1 MRIDTNNMAGI
12 GASGLDRTQSADA
25 VEQQAGQAVAKRGA
39 GGATD
44 QVNLSVLAERLQSM
58 EPQSP
63 ERQARLEQLSAAYQA
78 GTYNPDPM
86 AVSEAMIDD
95 ATSSSGDASGR
106 VGPG

>member
-12 GASGLDRTQSADA
+12 GASGLDRTQSTDA

-58 EPQSP
+58 EPQSA
-63 ERQARLEQLSAAYQA
+63 ERQARLEQLAAAYQA

-95 ATSSSGDASGR
+95 ATMSSGDPSSG

>member
-39 GGATD
+39 GGAAD
-44 QVNLSVLAERLQSM
+44 QVNLSVLAERLQAM

-63 ERQARLEQLSAAYQA
+63 ERQARLEQLAAAYQA
-78 GTYNPDPM
+78 GTYNPDPA

-95 ATSSSGDASGR
+95 ATMASGESTGS

>member
-44 QVNLSVLAERLQSM
+44 QVNLCFGG
-58 EPQSP
+58 
-63 ERQARLEQLSAAYQA
+63 AAA
-78 GTYNPDPM
+78 IDGA
-86 AVSEAMIDD
+86 AVS
-95 ATSSSGDASGR
+95 
-106 VGPG
+106 